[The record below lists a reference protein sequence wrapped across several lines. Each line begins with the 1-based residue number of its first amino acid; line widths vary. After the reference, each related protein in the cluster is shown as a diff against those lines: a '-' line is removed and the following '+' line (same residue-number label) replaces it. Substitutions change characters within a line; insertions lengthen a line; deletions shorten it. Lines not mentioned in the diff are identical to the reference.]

1 MNPDLTHCRT
11 CGKNHPEVVEV
22 CTCDLEKDLK
32 QAIKNRA
39 EAIEKQE
46 HLSERIAGL
55 EATITAH
62 EAVWAKCKDA
72 LDTYKAQITE
82 LEARVTEYKALQNF
96 HDTEMEM
103 QCEITAKNQKKQT
116 EEACVNAILNGSQ
129 FFLAGIEPEMREAV
143 VRRAL
148 NLTK

>member
-1 MNPDLTHCRT
+1 MPMGVGTPCKKHGYPYLEPCLICTHEE
-11 CGKNHPEVVEV
+11 NEA
-22 CTCDLEKDLK
+22 L
-32 QAIKNRA
+32 RA
-39 EAIEKQE
+39 MVIN
-46 HLSERIAGL
+46 L

-72 LDTYKAQITE
+72 LDTYRAQITE

-129 FFLAGIEPEMREAV
+129 FFLGGIEPEMREAV

-148 NLTK
+148 NLD